1 MLDRNPFNNPN
12 AGAQRSYVKWEAK
25 TGVLACVD
33 PNEGGTRN
41 EVQPGTQVIFDN
53 GATCCGHVRFSQYA
67 EFLAPRG
74 QPEPQVP
81 DDVVDARL
89 ATKLMVV
96 VQGHGGLRPWV
107 VTGDIALIQ
116 MSNFCRLAELR
127 PEAALG
133 QIPIAIFRGKIP
145 RPTANGLF
153 FAPVFELIDFIDR
166 DENFFGPRI
175 VPPPP
180 QRVETMP
187 PAPQI
192 AAPSAVAEMPVA
204 VKSIA
209 ETFAPMP
216 QPSPAQALTP
226 PWEVAHQA
234 PVATTAAPQ
243 APPAS
248 AVPWIAPA
256 APWPGP
262 APAPVAP
269 AAAPASSSPA
279 GSQPLPSTY
288 KPFKRPY

>member
-1 MLDRNPFNNPN
+1 MLEP
-12 AGAQRSYVKWEAK
+12 EAPADIPAAD
-25 TGVLACVD
+25 L
-33 PNEGGTRN
+33 RM
-41 EVQPGTQVIFDN
+41 
-53 GATCCGHVRFSQYA
+53 
-67 EFLAPRG
+67 
-74 QPEPQVP
+74 
-81 DDVVDARL
+81 

-96 VQGHGGLRPWV
+96 VQGFGGLRPWLC
-107 VTGDIALIQ
+107 TGDILLIRAA
-116 MSNFCRLAELR
+116 SFCRLAELR

-133 QIPIAIFRGKIP
+133 QIPSFLFRGKTP
-145 RPTANGLF
+145 TPTANGLF

-166 DENFFGPRI
+166 DEDFFGPRI

-216 QPSPAQALTP
+216 QPSPAHALTP

-234 PVATTAAPQ
+234 PAATTAVPP

-256 APWPGP
+256 TPSASAAPWPGTASTP
-262 APAPVAP
+262 AASSAPAYSVPP
-269 AAAPASSSPA
+269 SIPPA

-288 KPFKRPY
+288 KPFAAKRPY